1 MSAVDLDVKRLARIC
16 SGMVAGDVGVSVLAE
31 ELAGVLP
38 GLSFEHALTRG
49 GWHRLGG
56 VVDRDYKRV
65 AEHIA
70 QWAEKESGGDVELLV
85 SRYHDAGYFATRF
98 QGRTYYLVAP
108 TGPAPEQFVQLEVEE
123 LQEVLDRFLIDPDWL
138 PDDLEDFIDPI
149 DYPRLEPE
157 PVAAPRYSFRR
168 FTRIADLFERSEG
181 STGFDLLR
189 RFMADWQGS
198 SAGLDHQF
206 CRHWVLSLRENPSRD
221 DGVLFSAKP
230 TPAQPADGL
239 PDLEGLEGSTGA
251 ELATGLHAFDRAV
264 GYPFAWYF
272 HMVTSTS
279 IPSSIAEAVMRDL
292 DGDYDYLPR
301 CDFECLRAWV
311 SKPYGV

>member
-1 MSAVDLDVKRLARIC
+1 MSAVEFDVKRLARIC
-16 SGMVAGDVGVSVLAE
+16 SGTVAGDVGVSVLAE

-38 GLSFEHALTRG
+38 GLTFEHVLTRS

-65 AEHIA
+65 AEHIS
-70 QWAEKESGGDVELLV
+70 QWVEKESGRDVEVLV

-98 QGRTYYLVAP
+98 QGRTHYLVASI
-108 TGPAPEQFVQLEVEE
+108 GPAPEQFIQLEVEE

-138 PDDLEDFIDPI
+138 PDDLEDFIDPM

-157 PVAAPRYSFRR
+157 PVAAPRYVFRR
-168 FTRIADLFERSEG
+168 FTRIADLLERSEG

-198 SAGLDHQF
+198 SAGLEREF
-206 CRHWVLSLRENPSRD
+206 CRHWVLSLRESPSRD
-221 DGVLFSAKP
+221 HGVLFSAK
-230 TPAQPADGL
+230 TTAALPADGL
-239 PDLEGLEGSTGA
+239 PELEELEGSAGA
-251 ELATGLHAFDRAV
+251 ELAARLHAFDRAA

-272 HMVTSTS
+272 HMVASTY
-279 IPSSIAEAVMRDL
+279 IPSSVAEAVMRDL
-292 DGDYDYLPR
+292 DGDYDYLPQR
-301 CDFECLRAWV
+301 DLERLRAWV